1 VGNLSQQV
9 QQDQA
14 QLRDALA
21 KVEKVGDL
29 SNTIA
34 QLQREQVGLKE
45 SSENHEERMTE
56 LEIKSNGIE
65 EEQGSLRVAL

>member
-1 VGNLSQQV
+1 MGDLSQQV

>member
-1 VGNLSQQV
+1 MGNLSQQV

>member
-9 QQDQA
+9 QQDEA

-29 SNTIA
+29 STA
-34 QLQREQVGLKE
+34 VSQLQREQEGLKE
-45 SSENHEERMTE
+45 ASENHEERMTE

-65 EEQGSLRVAL
+65 EE

>member
-1 VGNLSQQV
+1 MGNLSQQV

-56 LEIKSNGIE
+56 LGIKSNGLE
-65 EEQGSLRVAL
+65 EEQGSLRAAL

>member
-1 VGNLSQQV
+1 MGNLSQQV
-9 QQDQA
+9 KQDQA

-21 KVEKVGDL
+21 KVEKVCDL

-56 LEIKSNGIE
+56 LEIKSNGLE

>member
-1 VGNLSQQV
+1 MGNLSQQV

-29 SNTIA
+29 SMA
-34 QLQREQVGLKE
+34 VSQLQREQVGLKE

-56 LEIKSNGIE
+56 LEIKSNGLE
-65 EEQGSLRVAL
+65 EE

>member
-1 VGNLSQQV
+1 MGNLSQQV

-56 LEIKSNGIE
+56 LEIKSNGLE
-65 EEQGSLRVAL
+65 EEQGSLRAAL